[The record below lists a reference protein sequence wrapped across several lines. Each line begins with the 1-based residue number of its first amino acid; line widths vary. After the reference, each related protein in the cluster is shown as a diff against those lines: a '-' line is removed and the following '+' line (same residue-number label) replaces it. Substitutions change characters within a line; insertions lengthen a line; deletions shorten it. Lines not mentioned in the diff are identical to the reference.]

1 MLELSIWWRLIILI
15 VGWAFGFWFLLKP
28 LQVVNIIGKSEW
40 SEEHF
45 PGGTFGAVQA
55 FGLAIII
62 LCVWVLFKG

>member
-1 MLELSIWWRLIILI
+1 MLGLSIWARLLIFII
-15 VGWAFGFWFLLKP
+15 GWAFGFWFLLKP

-55 FGLAIII
+55 FGLFVMIMN
-62 LCVWVLFKG
+62 VWVLFKA